1 MSETKFKFSFA
12 NQDLVIELGA
22 MANLSAQAVT
32 LRYGDTVVLTTV
44 NYDDNSI
51 NQDFFP
57 LTVVFQE
64 KLYSIGKIPGG
75 FLKREGFATEY
86 ATLCARL
93 IDRSIRPLF
102 PKGFHYE
109 VQVVNNVLSLS
120 EDCDIRFASAF
131 ATSLAL
137 SLSGLPFQ
145 GPTATV
151 VVGRIDKKWVINPST
166 EQLINSQLELIV
178 GGTNDAVNM
187 IEASASEVSEA
198 DLLEAIEF
206 AHKHIK
212 KLIKFQKEIIKKFK
226 KPAIDL
232 PLVVIPEKIVTF
244 LKQFQPAIDELNT
257 IIDRKIRGNKFKSIF
272 EQAKKTFFAENAT
285 QKWVEGEE
293 FSEEQIINFIQE
305 GLEDLLKSTMRGMIL
320 KTKKRIDGRKLDE
333 IRPLASKID
342 ILPIVH
348 GSALFNRGETQVL
361 SIVTLGALAE
371 QQIIDDLGKDDYK
384 RFMHHYNFPPFSVG
398 ETGRI
403 GKPSRRE
410 IGHGALGEKALLQ
423 IIPNEADFPYTI
435 RIVSEVLASN
445 GSTSQA
451 AICAS
456 SMALMAAGVPTKA
469 AIAGIA
475 MGLIKEDKNHAI
487 LTDIQGLEDH
497 LGDMDFKVA
506 GTAKG
511 ICALQMDIKIN
522 GLNFDLLKTAL
533 TKAKVGHLAI
543 LANMNKTIV
552 KSKKE
557 LAKNAPKILQKQVP
571 IDKIREI
578 IGSGGKVINK
588 IISESNN
595 VKIDIE
601 DDGRILIYHQ
611 DQAAIDQAWKLI
623 DEIINVKPIQIGDQF
638 QAKVIKIL
646 AFGAFANL
654 KNSTDG
660 LIHVSQFSKF
670 FNQKNIDLNNFVKI
684 NDIFNVRV
692 AKINENGKIDLEIV
706 K

>member
-1 MSETKFKFSFA
+1 MSETKFKFSFT

-22 MANLSAQAVT
+22 MANLSAQAVI

-44 NYDDNSI
+44 NYNDNSI

-64 KLYSIGKIPGG
+64 KLYSIGRIPGG
-75 FLKREGFATEY
+75 FLRREGFATEY

-102 PKGFHYE
+102 PKGFNYE
-109 VQVVNNVLSLS
+109 VQVVNNVLALS
-120 EDCDIRFASAF
+120 ENCDVRFASAF

-151 VVGRIDKKWVINPST
+151 VVGKIDNRWVINPST

-178 GGTNDAVNM
+178 GGTNDAINM
-187 IEASASEVSEA
+187 IEASAAEISEEE
-198 DLLEAIEF
+198 LLEAIEL

-212 KLIKFQKEIIKKFK
+212 ALIKFQTKIINELK
-226 KPAIDL
+226 KPAIEL
-232 PLVVIPEKIVTF
+232 PLVLIPEKIVTF
-244 LKQFQPAIDELNT
+244 LKQYQPDIANLN
-257 IIDRKIRGNKFKSIF
+257 KITDKKTRTDKFKMIF
-272 EQAKKTFFAENAT
+272 EQAKTVFFSENLV
-285 QKWVEGEE
+285 QNLIDSE
-293 FSEEQIINFIQE
+293 FSEKQIIHFIHS
-305 GLEDLLKSTMRGMIL
+305 GLEDLLKFNMRNMIL
-320 KTKKRIDGRKLDE
+320 KTNQRIDGRNLDE
-333 IRPLASKID
+333 IRPLSSKID

-348 GSALFNRGETQVL
+348 GSAIFNRGETQVL

-423 IIPNEADFPYTI
+423 IIPDEKTFPYTI

-456 SMALMAAGVPTKA
+456 SLALMAAGVPTKS

-475 MGLIKEDKNHAI
+475 MGLIREEKNYVI

-511 ICALQMDIKIN
+511 ICALQMDVKIK
-522 GLNFDLLKTAL
+522 GLDFDILKVAL
-533 TKAKVGHLAI
+533 NKAKIGRLMI
-543 LANMNKTIV
+543 LANMNEVIIKPR
-552 KSKKE
+552 SD
-557 LAKNAPKILQKQVP
+557 LAENAPKILQKQVP
-571 IDKIREI
+571 VDKIREI

-588 IISESNN
+588 IINQSNN

-611 DQAAIDQAWKLI
+611 DWAAINQAWKLI
-623 DEIINVKPIQIGDQF
+623 DEIINVKPIQVGDQF
-638 QAKVIKIL
+638 QGKIIKIL
-646 AFGAFANL
+646 NFGAFVNL
-654 KNSTDG
+654 KNGTDG
-660 LIHVSQFSKF
+660 LIHVSQFSSF
-670 FNQKNIDLNNFVKI
+670 FNQKDINLADFIKI
-684 NDIFNVRV
+684 NDILNVRV
-692 AKINENGKIDLEIV
+692 AKINDNGKIDLEII

>member
-1 MSETKFKFSFA
+1 MTEKKFQFSFA
-12 NQDLVIELGA
+12 NQDLVIELGQ

-44 NYDDNSI
+44 NYNDNSI

-75 FLKREGFATEY
+75 FLKREGFAGEY

-102 PKGFHYE
+102 PEGFNYD
-109 VQVVNNVLSLS
+109 VQVVNNVLALS
-120 EDCDIRFASAF
+120 EDCDVRFAAAF

-137 SLSGLPFQ
+137 SLSGLPFE

-151 VVGRIDKKWVINPST
+151 VIGRINDQWVVNPSKQ
-166 EQLINSQLELIV
+166 QLIDSQLELIV
-178 GGTNDAVNM
+178 GGKDDAINM
-187 IEASASEVSEA
+187 IEAAAGEISETE
-198 DLLEAIEF
+198 LLAAIEL
-206 AHKHIK
+206 AHKNIK
-212 KLIKFQKEIIKKFK
+212 QLISFQKAIIKEVNNPKVELPLLLIPDEIIN
-226 KPAIDL
+226 
-232 PLVVIPEKIVTF
+232 F
-244 LKQFQPAIDELNT
+244 LKQYQPEIDELS
-257 IIDRKIRGNKFKSIF
+257 KITDKKGRSNKFKMIF
-272 EQAKKTFFAENAT
+272 ETAKTAFFTANPNWADD
-285 QKWVEGEE
+285 EG
-293 FSEEQIINFIQE
+293 QTINFIRN
-305 GLEDLLKSTMRGMIL
+305 GLEDLLKVTMRTMIL
-320 KTKKRIDGRKLDE
+320 TTNHRIDGRQINQ
-333 IRPLASKID
+333 IRPLSSKID
-342 ILPIVH
+342 ILPVVH
-348 GSALFNRGETQVL
+348 GSAIFNRGETQVL

-371 QQIIDDLGKDDYK
+371 HQIIDDLGKDDYK

-423 IIPNEADFPYTI
+423 MIPSEQDFPYTI

-475 MGLIKEDKNHAI
+475 MGLIKEQDDYVV

-506 GTAKG
+506 GTTKG
-511 ICALQMDIKIN
+511 ICALQMDIKIA
-522 GLNFDLLKTAL
+522 GLDFKILEEAL
-533 TKAKVGHLAI
+533 EQAKIGRLAI
-543 LANMNKTIV
+543 LNSMNQVIDKPRAQ
-552 KSKKE
+552 
-557 LAKNAPKILQKQVP
+557 LAENAPKILQKQVP
-571 IDKIREI
+571 VDKIREI
-578 IGSGGKVINK
+578 IGAGGKVINK
-588 IISESNN
+588 IISEANN

-601 DDGRILIYHQ
+601 EDGRVLIYHQ
-611 DQAAIDQAWKLI
+611 DQAAVEAAWKLI
-623 DEIINVKPIQIGDQF
+623 DDIINIKPIAVGDLF
-638 QAKVIKIL
+638 DAKVVKIL
-646 AFGAFANL
+646 NFGAFVNL
-654 KNSTDG
+654 KNGTDG
-660 LIHVSQFSKF
+660 LIHISQFSKF
-670 FNQKNIDLNNFVKI
+670 FDKKIINLNDVVKVSD
-684 NDIFNVRV
+684 NFNVKV
-692 AKINENGKIDLEIV
+692 AKINDNGKIDLEII

>member
-1 MSETKFKFSFA
+1 MIEKKFKFSFA
-12 NQDLVIELGA
+12 KQDLVIELGQ

-44 NYDDNSI
+44 NYNDNSI

-57 LTVVFQE
+57 LTIIFQE
-64 KLYSIGKIPGG
+64 KLYSIGRIPGG

-102 PKGFHYE
+102 PEGFNYE
-109 VQVVNNVLSLS
+109 VQVVNNVLALS
-120 EDCDIRFASAF
+120 EDCDVRFASAF
-131 ATSLAL
+131 GTSLAL
-137 SLSGLPFQ
+137 ALSGLPFQ

-151 VVGRIDKKWVINPST
+151 VVGRIDEQWIINPSKQ
-166 EQLINSQLELIV
+166 QLLNSQLELIV
-178 GGTNDAVNM
+178 GGTVDAINM
-187 IEASASEVSEA
+187 IEASAAEIAEE
-198 DLLEAIEF
+198 DLLLAIEL
-206 AHKHIK
+206 AHKEIK
-212 KLIKFQKEIIKKFK
+212 NLIAFQIEIINTISNPKIELPLLLTPDEIVSFLKQYQPQIAELTKITDKKNRNNKFK
-226 KPAIDL
+226 K
-232 PLVVIPEKIVTF
+232 
-244 LKQFQPAIDELNT
+244 
-257 IIDRKIRGNKFKSIF
+257 IF
-272 EQAKKTFFAENAT
+272 DDARVAFFSANQDWALDATKEAET
-285 QKWVEGEE
+285 
-293 FSEEQIINFIQE
+293 SNFIRN
-305 GLEDLLKSTMRGMIL
+305 GLEDLLKATMREMIL
-320 KTKKRIDGRKLDE
+320 KTDCRIDGRKSNE
-333 IRPLASKID
+333 IRSLSSKID
-342 ILPIVH
+342 ILPVVH

-410 IGHGALGEKALLQ
+410 VGHGALGEKALLQ
-423 IIPNEADFPYTI
+423 MIPNEQDFPYTI

-456 SMALMAAGVPTKA
+456 SLALMAAGVPTKA

-475 MGLIKEDKNHAI
+475 MGLIKEKDEYVV

-506 GTAKG
+506 GTSRG
-511 ICALQMDIKIN
+511 ICALQMDIKIA
-522 GLNFDLLKTAL
+522 GLDFKILAEAL
-533 TKAKVGHLAI
+533 TQAKIGRLAI
-543 LANMNKTIV
+543 LAMMNQVIDQPRAQ
-552 KSKKE
+552 
-557 LAKNAPKILQKQVP
+557 LANNAPKILQKQVP

-588 IISESNN
+588 IISQANN

-601 DDGRILIYHQ
+601 EDGRVLIYHQ
-611 DQAAIDQAWKLI
+611 DQAAVEAAWKLI
-623 DEIINVKPIQIGDQF
+623 DEIINIKPIQIGDQF
-638 QAKVIKIL
+638 AGRVIKIL
-646 AFGAFANL
+646 NFGAFVNL
-654 KNSTDG
+654 KNGTDG
-660 LIHVSQFSKF
+660 LIHISQFSKF
-670 FNQKNIDLNNFVKI
+670 FEKKIANLNDVVKVSD
-684 NDIFNVRV
+684 NFNVKV
-692 AKINENGKIDLEIV
+692 AKINDNGKIDLEII